1 MKTTAVLSTLGVY
14 AVLATLLLV
23 LNSGGRIVSWS
34 AQNPTIPSSQCAEK
48 SEYRLRVVERKCISF
63 TVYQA
68 AEDPPS
74 PVYTDGFL
82 LNVDLAVYSTPIRR

>member
-1 MKTTAVLSTLGVY
+1 M
-14 AVLATLLLV
+14 
-23 LNSGGRIVSWS
+23 SWS

-74 PVYTDGFL
+74 PVHTDGFL
-82 LNVDLAVYSTPIRR
+82 LNVDLAVYSTPIGRYSCTWTLALKCLNSTRQSQVSTAT